1 MGKRLTGSLGRSW
14 AHDKRPQTGMNQHAL
29 EVLEFERVL
38 DKVAQRASSE
48 PGRKSLLER
57 FPGTDRDGIVSELGQ
72 VEATARFLEER
83 PDWDLGPIP
92 DVRDKLD
99 QLSTEGAVLDASGLH
114 QIRLLICTSRL
125 LSVELR
131 SVEEPMLELVTIAGK
146 LIELGSLE
154 ETIGR
159 SVDEKGMV
167 LNSASRDL
175 NRIRE
180 SLKGAHSGVVR
191 KLEGH
196 LARLPERF
204 VVPDAS
210 VTIREGRYVI
220 PLRREGR
227 REVGG
232 IVHGESQTGAT
243 LYVEPPLAIELMNR
257 VRDLEGEE
265 AREILRI
272 LGALTELLARESD
285 KIYGAFEA
293 LIEFDTLYARAK
305 VARSWGGVAPELLRE
320 GERGFEI
327 REGRHPLV
335 LESGETPVVPFDLK
349 MAPDERALV
358 VSGPNTGGKSVLLKG
373 IGLIA
378 ALAQSGIIPP
388 VGPGTRVPIFRSFFA
403 DIGDEQSIAHSL
415 STFSAHLV
423 NLRDIVACADE
434 FSLVLIDEM
443 GTGTDPAEG
452 AALARSILEDLVSR
466 GSLAIISSHLGELKE
481 LDQEGSGVVNAS
493 LQFDSDRM
501 RPTYHLVKGRP
512 GRSYGLAI
520 ARRLKFPSR
529 ILDRAEMHRD
539 DGAVRIEEL
548 LTRLERQ
555 EEEVSQLA
563 HKLVIEKDR
572 ATRLKSDLDARESA
586 LQEAER
592 SAEEQT
598 REKARKLLLKAREE
612 VEAAILE
619 LRGAAKRGETLEDA
633 SRVARRRVEYAVSQ
647 QRSSIP
653 EERRDGEPTNVTLG
667 DQVTIR
673 SLGSQGTVIDI
684 RGGRALVEVGS
695 LRLEVTLTDL
705 DFAGLVPE
713 EQGTVYPL
721 DGWSANQDSNLSLE
735 VDLRGLRVD
744 EMERELTHALDEAVV
759 GDLAELRIIHGKG
772 TGALRKRVGEMLEQD
787 LRVQGF
793 RMGSINEGGAGVTV
807 ASFG

>member
-1 MGKRLTGSLGRSW
+1 M
-14 AHDKRPQTGMNQHAL
+14 GMNQHAL
-29 EVLEFERVL
+29 EVLEFGRVL
-38 DKVAQRASSE
+38 EKVAQRASSE

-57 FPGTDRDGIVSELGQ
+57 FPGTDLDGIVRELGR

-83 PDWDLGPIP
+83 PDWGLGPIP
-92 DVRDKLD
+92 DIRDDLD
-99 QLSTEGAVLDASGLH
+99 QLSTEGAVLDAFGLH
-114 QIRLLICTSRL
+114 QICLFIRTSRL

-131 SVEEPMLELVTIAGK
+131 SVEEPISELATIADK
-146 LIELGSLE
+146 LIELAYLE
-154 ETIGR
+154 EEIGR

-175 NRIRE
+175 NRVRE
-180 SLKGAHSGVVR
+180 SLKGAHSRVVR

-196 LARLPERF
+196 LAKLPERF
-204 VVPDAS
+204 VVPDGS
-210 VTIREGRYVI
+210 VTIIEGRYVI

-227 REVGG
+227 GKVGG

-265 AREILRI
+265 AREVLRI
-272 LGALTELLARESD
+272 LGVLTALLASESD
-285 KIYGAFEA
+285 RICGAFEA
-293 LIEFDTLYARAK
+293 LTEFDTLYARARM
-305 VARSWGGVAPELLRE
+305 ARSWGGVAPELSQE

-335 LESGETPVVPFDLK
+335 LESGESPVVPFDLK
-349 MAPDERALV
+349 MAPEERALV

-373 IGLIA
+373 IGLIS

-388 VGPGTRVPIFRSFFA
+388 VGQGTRLPVFHSFFA
-403 DIGDEQSIAHSL
+403 DIGDEQSIAQSL

-423 NLRDIVACADE
+423 NLRDIVARADE
-434 FSLVLIDEM
+434 LSLVLIDEM

-481 LDQEGSGVVNAS
+481 LDREGSGVVNAS

-501 RPTYHLVKGRP
+501 QPTYRLVKGRP

-520 ARRLKFPSR
+520 ARRLDFPSR
-529 ILDRAEMHRD
+529 ILDKAEMYRD
-539 DGAVRIEEL
+539 DGAARMEEL
-548 LTRLERQ
+548 LSRLENQ

-563 HKLVIEKDR
+563 HKLAIEKNR
-572 ATRLKSDLDARESA
+572 TTQLKSDLDTRESV

-592 SAEEQT
+592 SAEERT
-598 REKARKLLLKAREE
+598 REKARKLLLEAREE
-612 VEAAILE
+612 VEVAILE
-619 LRGAAKRGETLEDA
+619 LRNAAKHGETLEDA
-633 SRVARRRVEYAVSQ
+633 SRVARRRIEYAVSQ
-647 QRSSIP
+647 QRSRIK
-653 EERRDGEPTNVTLG
+653 EKQDHGESANVALG
-667 DQVTIR
+667 DKVTIR
-673 SLGSQGTVIDI
+673 SSGSQGTVVDI
-684 RGGRALVEVGS
+684 RGSRALVEVGS
-695 LRLEVTLTDL
+695 LRLEITLTDL
-705 DFAGLVPE
+705 DFAGLIPE
-713 EQGTVYPL
+713 EQGTVYRL
-721 DGWSANQDSNLSLE
+721 DGGVNPDSSLSFE

-744 EMERELTHALDEAVV
+744 EMEGVLVRALDEAVV

-772 TGALRKRVGEMLEQD
+772 TGALRNRVSEMLEQD

>member
-1 MGKRLTGSLGRSW
+1 
-14 AHDKRPQTGMNQHAL
+14 MNQHAL
-29 EVLEFERVL
+29 EVLEFGRVL
-38 DKVAQRASSE
+38 EKVAQRASSE

-57 FPGTDRDGIVSELGQ
+57 FPGTDPDGIVRELGR

-83 PDWDLGPIP
+83 PDWGLGPIP
-92 DVRDKLD
+92 DIRDELG
-99 QLSTEGAVLDASGLH
+99 QLSPEGAVLDAFGLH
-114 QIRLLICTSRL
+114 KICLLIRTSRL

-131 SVEEPMLELVTIAGK
+131 SAEEPVSELATIADK
-146 LIELGSLE
+146 LIEMASLE
-154 ETIGR
+154 EEIGR

-167 LNSASRDL
+167 LNSASRNL
-175 NRIRE
+175 NRVRE
-180 SLKGAHSGVVR
+180 SLKGAHSRVVR

-196 LARLPERF
+196 LAKLPERF

-210 VTIREGRYVI
+210 VTIREGRYVV

-227 REVGG
+227 GKVGG
-232 IVHGESQTGAT
+232 IVHSESQTGAT

-265 AREILRI
+265 AREVLRI
-272 LGALTELLARESD
+272 LGVLTASLAGESD
-285 KIYGAFEA
+285 RICGAFEA
-293 LIEFDTLYARAK
+293 LTEFDTLYARAK
-305 VARSWGGVAPELLRE
+305 VAHSWGGVAPELSEE

-335 LESGETPVVPFDLK
+335 LESSEGPVVPFDLK
-349 MAPDERALV
+349 MTPDERALV

-373 IGLIA
+373 IGLIS

-388 VGPGTRVPIFRSFFA
+388 VGPGTRLPVFHSFFA

-423 NLRDIVACADE
+423 NLRDIVAQADE

-466 GSLAIISSHLGELKE
+466 GSLAIVSSHLGELKE
-481 LDQEGSGVVNAS
+481 LDQDGSGVVNAS

-501 RPTYHLVKGRP
+501 QPTYHLVKGRP

-520 ARRLKFPSR
+520 ARRLNFPSR
-529 ILDRAEMHRD
+529 ILDQAEMHRD
-539 DGAVRIEEL
+539 DGAARMEEL
-548 LTRLERQ
+548 LTRLESQ

-563 HKLVIEKDR
+563 HKLAIEKDR
-572 ATRLKSDLDARESA
+572 TTQLKSDLNARESV

-592 SAEEQT
+592 SAEERA
-598 REKARKLLLKAREE
+598 REKARKLLLEAREE

-619 LRGAAKRGETLEDA
+619 LRHAVKRGETLEDA
-633 SRVARRRVEYAVSQ
+633 SRVARRRVEYAVTQ
-647 QRSSIP
+647 QRSSISDKQH
-653 EERRDGEPTNVTLG
+653 DGEPANVTLG

-673 SLGSQGTVIDI
+673 SSGSQGTVVDI
-684 RGGRALVEVGS
+684 RGSRALVEVGS
-695 LRLEVTLTDL
+695 LRVEVTLTDL
-705 DFAGLVPE
+705 GFAGLVPE
-713 EQGTVYPL
+713 EQGTVYSP
-721 DGWSANQDSNLSLE
+721 DGWNANLDSSLSLE

-744 EMERELTHALDEAVV
+744 EMERALTRALDEAVV
-759 GDLAELRIIHGKG
+759 GDLAELCIIHGKG

-807 ASFG
+807 ASFR